1 MKKVFGLVMV
11 LALAGLVSCG
21 EAVVETPAET
31 TTVEVEAPTVEVETP
46 VVENSVMPGTD
57 PDADMVEA
65 PVVDETTTVETE
77 APVVDETVTP
87 SAE

>member
-1 MKKVFGLVMV
+1 MKKVFGLMMV

-31 TTVEVEAPTVEVETP
+31 TTVEVEAPVVNVETP
-46 VVENSVMPGTD
+46 VAEDVVVDETMV
-57 PDADMVEA
+57 DAET
-65 PVVDETTTVETE
+65 PVVDETAPVETE
-77 APVVDETVTP
+77 TPVVDETLTP

>member
-21 EAVVETPAET
+21 QAVVETPAET
-31 TTVEVEAPTVEVETP
+31 TTVEVEAPVVEVEAP
-46 VVENSVMPGTD
+46 VVEDMVMEGTD
-57 PDADMVEA
+57 ADADMVEA
-65 PVVDETTTVETE
+65 PVVDETATVEAE
-77 APVVDETVTP
+77 APVVDETLTP